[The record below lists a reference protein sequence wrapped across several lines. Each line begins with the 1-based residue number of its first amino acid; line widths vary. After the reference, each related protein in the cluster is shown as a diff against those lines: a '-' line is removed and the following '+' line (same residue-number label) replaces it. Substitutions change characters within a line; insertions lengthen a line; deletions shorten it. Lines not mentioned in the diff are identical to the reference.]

1 MASWQE
7 MLNGYLM
14 ANIVKQRDTD
24 LSLIPS
30 HGMGLILADSF
41 FFPTKALDEGSLFT
55 S

>member
-24 LSLIPS
+24 LSLILS
-30 HGMGLILADSF
+30 HGMGLILADS